1 MFSPNLLPSPRL
13 ARLLLA
19 TCTIGLISL
28 SASGA
33 GQTTQPASPSAAPPA
48 APQATPP
55 AAKPA
60 APAATPSQPEDV
72 QKTIDKLKQTA
83 PAATPAVP
91 VPAPRPT
98 PQAPAAPSAS
108 TPTTPTAE
116 APPPT
121 TGRLQ
126 REGTFLASRRGRV
139 IKTPTGE
146 WQYHFDT
153 GPDNRTDL
161 PMVLMP
167 CLNLQAIEKL
177 AERGGEALSFTISG
191 QVFVYKGRNH
201 LLPTLYTVNRRGD
214 VTPAQ

>member
-1 MFSPNLLPSPRL
+1 MFSPKSSPSPRL
-13 ARLLLA
+13 AHLFLA
-19 TCTIGLISL
+19 TCAIGLINL
-28 SASGA
+28 GTAVA
-33 GQTTQPASPSAAPPA
+33 AQPTQP
-48 APQATPP
+48 PQPATPP

-60 APAATPSQPEDV
+60 TPPGTPSQPEDV
-72 QKTIDKLKQTA
+72 QKTIDKLKQSA
-83 PAATPAVP
+83 PA
-91 VPAPRPT
+91 PAPVAPSPAPALRPVL
-98 PQAPAAPSAS
+98 QVPAAPSAA
-108 TPTTPTAE
+108 TPTADT
-116 APPPT
+116 PPPT

-153 GPDNRTDL
+153 GPDNRTDM